1 MNTPKWCGE
10 DHPHSQ
16 HYWNGEWDAVTARP
30 HLGAPLPEEWTHC
43 PGSTGYDIGVLPVVD
58 GDTVVLRYKPKLLQ
72 GTAEEIVQRL
82 KPRLPDGVE
91 LVVIS
96 GEVELNVVHKE
107 AS

>member
-30 HLGAPLPEEWTHC
+30 HLGAPLPEAWTHC
-43 PGSTGYDIGVLPVVD
+43 PGSTGYDIGVLPVAD
-58 GDTVVLRYKPKLLQ
+58 GDTVVLRYPAKLRADSV
-72 GTAEEIVQRL
+72 THITDVL
-82 KPRLPDGVE
+82 KRQLPDGVKV
-91 LVVIS
+91 LVIDV
-96 GEVELNVVHKE
+96 GAELNVVHKE